1 MCAIVRIDF
10 HGFRLGTPEAENRW
24 GAYDR
29 PGYVTERDGTR
40 TLALNDRQSQ
50 NSHDGKP
57 HQNTTTRR
65 PSNGTTSKVTSPGSG
80 KRDYRLDFL
89 RGLAVLVMVVDHVA
103 GPSPLH
109 VLTGGNRFFVSA
121 AEGFVFISGFLVGIV
136 YGAKVRRHGWPLA
149 ARQALGRAFTLYAVS
164 VWLTLAAA
172 FFSSAFALGSAP
184 DPQQT
189 TIGRFLLEIM
199 TFQRAYYLVDV
210 MQLYTLLLAV
220 TPPALWLLHRGHWR
234 WLLAPSF
241 GMWLAFQL
249 SGGEFHVPWP
259 IQDNPVFEF
268 ATWQLLFFGAM
279 ALGYER
285 VAAQRVWTRF
295 TQPLR
300 ARLPGGW
307 LSPLAVLV
315 GIMIWLNMTDGAIL
329 RDIGLVTDSAAAL
342 DVWFDKTRLPP
353 LRLLAAAIV
362 FAFAWSAVNRFWGF
376 LTRISGW
383 LLLPIGTRALNAYV
397 THVLIVAII
406 GAVMVNPTAATRH
419 VIQLGFSVPALNL
432 VSQVLALLA
441 VWIIARSSAP
451 LRMVAWL
458 GRPPVRIIRSTGDSN
473 TGRQWMVSPSL
484 GALALLTVGSVAA
497 LAAPWPSGLSFP
509 GEPSGAQ
516 ARVTVPHIEATATA
530 KRGIANIRPETGNKA
545 TDHADA
551 KSTLLDRTFYSPTLG
566 REIPYGI
573 YLPPN
578 YQIDANRRYP
588 VLYLLHG
595 APTNYTEWAQLG
607 LADAADELI
616 ADDRIQPFIVVF
628 VEGEGSYYFNHQ
640 DGPAWGDYVARDVVQ
655 HIDTTERTLP
665 DPASRA
671 IGGLSMGGLGALQ
684 LGLNYRD
691 VFGIIG
697 AHGPALWAAEEHPDV
712 LGSPDYYA
720 QYDPRVLARTADRQ
734 PLATWLD
741 VPSQDPWLERDNE
754 LRQTFEDR
762 GWPLVFEIYEG
773 EHKSEY
779 WYSHIPDYLA
789 FYSENLSFAP
799 VAPIGGTP

>member
-1 MCAIVRIDF
+1 
-10 HGFRLGTPEAENRW
+10 
-24 GAYDR
+24 
-29 PGYVTERDGTR
+29 
-40 TLALNDRQSQ
+40 
-50 NSHDGKP
+50 
-57 HQNTTTRR
+57 
-65 PSNGTTSKVTSPGSG
+65 
-80 KRDYRLDFL
+80 
-89 RGLAVLVMVVDHVA
+89 MVVDHVA

-172 FFSSAFALGSAP
+172 FLSSAFGLGSAP

-220 TPPALWLLHRGHWR
+220 TPPALWLLHRGHWK

-241 GMWLAFQL
+241 GIWLSFQL
-249 SGGEFHVPWP
+249 SDGQFQVPWP
-259 IQDNPVFEF
+259 IQDNPVFAF
-268 ATWQLLFFGAM
+268 ASWQLLFFGAM

-285 VAAQRVWTRF
+285 VAVQRVWTRF
-295 TQPLR
+295 AQPLR
-300 ARLPGGW
+300 ARVPGGW
-307 LSPLAVLV
+307 LPLLTVLV
-315 GIMIWLNMTDGAIL
+315 GFMIWLSMTDGAIL
-329 RDIGLVTDSAAAL
+329 RELGLVTNSAAAL
-342 DVWFDKTRLPP
+342 DTWFDKTRLPP
-353 LRLLAAAIV
+353 LRLLATAIV
-362 FAFAWSAVNRFWGF
+362 FAFAWSLVNRFWGI
-376 LTRISGW
+376 LTRASGW
-383 LLLPIGTRALNAYV
+383 LLLPIGTRALAAYV
-397 THVLIVAII
+397 THVLIVAIV
-406 GAVMVNPTAATRH
+406 GAVVVNPSAATRYL
-419 VIQLGFSVPALNL
+419 IQLGVSIPALNL
-432 VSQVLALLA
+432 VSQIFAVLA
-441 VWIIARSSAP
+441 VWIIVRSRTP
-451 LRMVAWL
+451 QRMVAWL
-458 GRPPVRIIRSTGDSN
+458 GRPPVRTARGSGDSD
-473 TGRQWMVSPSL
+473 TGRRWMVSPSL
-484 GALALLTVGSVAA
+484 GALAFLVVGSVAA

-509 GEPSGAQ
+509 GEPSGEQVRA
-516 ARVTVPHIEATATA
+516 TVPHIEATATA
-530 KRGIANIRPETGNKA
+530 KRGIANIRPDTGNESA
-545 TDHADA
+545 NQADT
-551 KSTLLDRTFYSPTLG
+551 KSTLLDRTFFSPTLG

-578 YQIDANRRYP
+578 YQVDTNRRYP

-607 LADAADELI
+607 LADVFDELI
-616 ADDRIQPFIVVF
+616 ANGQAQPFIVVF

-655 HIDTTERTLP
+655 YIDATERTLP

-684 LGLNYRD
+684 LGLNYPD

-697 AHGPALWAAEEHPDV
+697 AHGPALWAADEHPDV

-720 QYDPRVLARTADRQ
+720 QYDPRELARTAGRQ
-734 PLATWLD
+734 PLAAWLD
-741 VPSQDPWLERDNE
+741 VPSQDPWLDRDNE

-789 FYSENLSFAP
+789 FYSENLSFGS
-799 VAPIGGTP
+799 VATIGGTGQTTVQSESR

>member
-65 PSNGTTSKVTSPGSG
+65 PSNGTTSKVTSSGSG

-220 TPPALWLLHRGHWR
+220 TPPALWLLHRGQWR

-655 HIDTTERTLP
+655 HIDATERTLP

>member
-1 MCAIVRIDF
+1 
-10 HGFRLGTPEAENRW
+10 
-24 GAYDR
+24 
-29 PGYVTERDGTR
+29 VTERDGAR
-40 TLALNDRQSQ
+40 TLALDDRQFQ
-50 NSHDGKP
+50 NGHNGEP
-57 HQNTTTRR
+57 HENTTTQR
-65 PSNGTTSKVTSPGSG
+65 PPNGTTSKVTPPNSG

-89 RGLAVLVMVVDHVA
+89 RGLAVLVMVIDHVA

-109 VLTGGNRFFVSA
+109 VLTGGNHFFVSA

-164 VWLTLAAA
+164 VWLTLTAA
-172 FFSSAFALGSAP
+172 FLASAFGLGSAP

-234 WLLAPSF
+234 WLLAPSS
-241 GMWLAFQL
+241 GIWLTFQL
-249 SGGEFHVPWP
+249 SGGQVQVPWP
-259 IQDNPVFEF
+259 IQDNPVFAF
-268 ATWQLLFFGAM
+268 ASWQLLFFGAM

-285 VAAQRVWTRF
+285 VAVQRVWTRF

-307 LSPLAVLV
+307 LPLLTVLV
-315 GIMIWLNMTDGAIL
+315 GIMIWLNMTDGEIL
-329 RDIGLVTDSAAAL
+329 RELGLVTDSAAAL
-342 DVWFDKTRLPP
+342 DAWFDKTRLPP
-353 LRLLAAAIV
+353 LRLLASAIV
-362 FAFAWSAVNRFWGF
+362 FAFAWCLVNRFWGI
-376 LTRISGW
+376 LTRVSGW
-383 LLLPIGTRALNAYV
+383 LVLPIGTRALAAYV
-397 THVLIVAII
+397 AHVLIVAIV
-406 GAVMVNPTAATRH
+406 GATVVNPSAVTRH
-419 VIQLGFSVPALNL
+419 LFQLGLSIPALNV
-432 VSQVLALLA
+432 VSQILAVLA
-441 VWIIARSSAP
+441 VWIIVRSSVP
-451 LRMVAWL
+451 QRMVAWL
-458 GRPPVRIIRSTGDSN
+458 GRPPFAIARATGDSKS
-473 TGRQWMVSPSL
+473 GRRWIVSPSL
-484 GALALLTVGSVAA
+484 GALAFLVVGSVAA

-509 GEPSGAQ
+509 GEHSREQ
-516 ARVTVPHIEATATA
+516 ARATVPHIEATATA
-530 KRGIANIRPETGNKA
+530 KRGIANIRPETGDES
-545 TDHADA
+545 TDQADT
-551 KSTLLDRTFYSPTLG
+551 KSTLLDRTFFSPTLG

-578 YQIDANRRYP
+578 YQVDTNRRYP

-607 LADAADELI
+607 LADVFDELI
-616 ADDRIQPFIVVF
+616 ANGRIQPFIVVF

-655 HIDTTERTLP
+655 YIDATERTLP

-697 AHGPALWAAEEHPDV
+697 AHGPALWSADEHPDV

-720 QYDPRVLARTADRQ
+720 QYDPRELARTAERQ

-754 LRQTFEDR
+754 LRKTFEDR
-762 GWPLVFEIYEG
+762 GWTLVFEIYEG

-789 FYSENLSFAP
+789 FYSENLSFGP
-799 VAPIGGTP
+799 VATIGGTGQNMVQSESR